1 MPISRPATASRG
13 FPVVDP
19 ACDVDAGSE
28 VDSGGAAAGGRSA
41 DSGRLLGLDGVRGFA
56 ALYVVVF
63 HCWLLTFHGFP
74 ANPGPVWLGW
84 LLYGHLAVVA
94 FITLSGFSLAL
105 SPARN
110 GWRLG
115 GTARFARRRAWRI
128 LPPYWAALV
137 FSLMIAW
144 AVTPQ
149 PHSGPPTG
157 RSVVVYGLLLQDF
170 VVAPLPNGAFW
181 SIAVEAELYLIMPL
195 LLLIR
200 RRVGAVTLLAAVTVP
215 VVAINVLFPSGSP
228 VDKLGGLTPQFAPLF
243 AVGLVGAGVLG
254 AGERIRRLP
263 WHWLAALAAAAV
275 VLLMVVNGSVWTVR
289 NYFWIDLAVAPAIAM
304 LLAAVV
310 TGRPAP
316 LVWLLATRPVRS
328 LGTISYSLYLIH
340 LPIVVVITRK
350 ITEPHVAPGLP
361 AFWVTLALA
370 VPISVLT
377 ARLFATVFELP
388 FQRYRSWA
396 MLRGAAR
403 HRWAGLRPAGRAP
416 EPRPAVRE
424 VPNTLAG
431 AARERPKD

>member
-13 FPVVDP
+13 FPAVDP

-28 VDSGGAAAGGRSA
+28 IDSGGAAAGGRSA

-181 SIAVEAELYLIMPL
+181 SIAV
-195 LLLIR
+195 
-200 RRVGAVTLLAAVTVP
+200 
-215 VVAINVLFPSGSP
+215 
-228 VDKLGGLTPQFAPLF
+228 
-243 AVGLVGAGVLG
+243 
-254 AGERIRRLP
+254 
-263 WHWLAALAAAAV
+263 
-275 VLLMVVNGSVWTVR
+275 
-289 NYFWIDLAVAPAIAM
+289 
-304 LLAAVV
+304 
-310 TGRPAP
+310 
-316 LVWLLATRPVRS
+316 
-328 LGTISYSLYLIH
+328 
-340 LPIVVVITRK
+340 
-350 ITEPHVAPGLP
+350 
-361 AFWVTLALA
+361 
-370 VPISVLT
+370 
-377 ARLFATVFELP
+377 
-388 FQRYRSWA
+388 
-396 MLRGAAR
+396 
-403 HRWAGLRPAGRAP
+403 
-416 EPRPAVRE
+416 
-424 VPNTLAG
+424 
-431 AARERPKD
+431 